1 MNSVIEKLAEVEE
14 TAEAIV
20 EHARQQKSEIEKQI
34 QEERNQ
40 FDRDLEE
47 ETQKKLEKIKAKS
60 QQEVEKVLD
69 RERKK
74 NQTAIDDLK
83 QGIRRKSRHLC
94 RGNRKTYDRGVV
106 YGKCDGL
113 QWDYDKGT
121 CNVGKAFGSGG
132 L

>member
-40 FDRDLEE
+40 FDRDLE
-47 ETQKKLEKIKAKS
+47 
-60 QQEVEKVLD
+60 VEKVLD

-74 NQTAIDDLK
+74 NQTSIDALK
-83 QGIRRKSRHLC
+83 QEYEENHEIYAEEIVRHMIE
-94 RGNRKTYDRGVV
+94 V
-106 YGKCDGL
+106 
-113 QWDYDKGT
+113 
-121 CNVGKAFGSGG
+121 
-132 L
+132 

>member
-1 MNSVIEKLAEVEE
+1 MLAGNCRASVF
-14 TAEAIV
+14 
-20 EHARQQKSEIEKQI
+20 ARVVLP

-74 NQTAIDDLK
+74 DQKAIDDLK
-83 QGIRRKSRHLC
+83 REYEENHDIYAEEIVRHMIE
-94 RGNRKTYDRGVV
+94 V
-106 YGKCDGL
+106 
-113 QWDYDKGT
+113 
-121 CNVGKAFGSGG
+121 
-132 L
+132 

>member
-20 EHARQQKSEIEKQI
+20 EHARQQKIERQI
-34 QEERNQ
+34 QEERDQ

-47 ETQKKLEKIKAKS
+47 ETQKKLEKIKEKS

-74 NQTAIDDLK
+74 NQTAIDALK
-83 QGIRRKSRHLC
+83 QEYEENHEIYAEEIVRHMIE
-94 RGNRKTYDRGVV
+94 V
-106 YGKCDGL
+106 
-113 QWDYDKGT
+113 
-121 CNVGKAFGSGG
+121 
-132 L
+132 

>member
-20 EHARQQKSEIEKQI
+20 EHARQQKSEIEI

-74 NQTAIDDLK
+74 DQKAIDDLK
-83 QGIRRKSRHLC
+83 REYEENHDIYAEEIVRHMIE
-94 RGNRKTYDRGVV
+94 V
-106 YGKCDGL
+106 
-113 QWDYDKGT
+113 
-121 CNVGKAFGSGG
+121 
-132 L
+132 

>member
-47 ETQKKLEKIKAKS
+47 ETQKKLEKIKEKCLQYYRKIQCSSDHEVPGYGQRGFQPVQS
-60 QQEVEKVLD
+60 Q
-69 RERKK
+69 
-74 NQTAIDDLK
+74 
-83 QGIRRKSRHLC
+83 
-94 RGNRKTYDRGVV
+94 
-106 YGKCDGL
+106 
-113 QWDYDKGT
+113 
-121 CNVGKAFGSGG
+121 F
-132 L
+132 

>member
-47 ETQKKLEKIKAKS
+47 ETQKKLEKIKS
-60 QQEVEKVLD
+60 KVAAGS
-69 RERKK
+69 RESS
-74 NQTAIDDLK
+74 
-83 QGIRRKSRHLC
+83 GP
-94 RGNRKTYDRGVV
+94 
-106 YGKCDGL
+106 
-113 QWDYDKGT
+113 GT
-121 CNVGKAFGSGG
+121 EEGPEGD
-132 L
+132 

>member
-47 ETQKKLEKIKAKS
+47 ETGEDKR
-60 QQEVEKVLD
+60 KVAAGS
-69 RERKK
+69 RE
-74 NQTAIDDLK
+74 
-83 QGIRRKSRHLC
+83 
-94 RGNRKTYDRGVV
+94 
-106 YGKCDGL
+106 
-113 QWDYDKGT
+113 
-121 CNVGKAFGSGG
+121 GSGPG
-132 L
+132 TEEEPDCN

>member
-20 EHARQQKSEIEKQI
+20 EHARQQKSEIERQI
-34 QEERNQ
+34 QEERDQ

-47 ETQKKLEKIKAKS
+47 ETQKKLEKIKEKS

-74 NQTAIDDLK
+74 NHGKPYKGQQSLW
-83 QGIRRKSRHLC
+83 
-94 RGNRKTYDRGVV
+94 DREVR
-106 YGKCDGL
+106 
-113 QWDYDKGT
+113 
-121 CNVGKAFGSGG
+121 SI
-132 L
+132 

>member
-60 QQEVEKVLD
+60 QQEVEKV

-74 NQTAIDDLK
+74 NQTAIDALK
-83 QGIRRKSRHLC
+83 QEYEENHEIYAEEIVRHMIE
-94 RGNRKTYDRGVV
+94 V
-106 YGKCDGL
+106 
-113 QWDYDKGT
+113 
-121 CNVGKAFGSGG
+121 
-132 L
+132 